1 MVYRY
6 FKIPIYYLVLSFTY
20 IRHSRNTDSQ
30 IIQSSNFKSKFTHP
44 NGAFESFFCI
54 YELFNLLRFIL
65 ILKIKND

>member
-44 NGAFESFFCI
+44 NGAFESFFVYMNYLICLDL
-54 YELFNLLRFIL
+54 YLF
-65 ILKIKND
+65 